1 MFDREKEINDLLKYY
16 DDCFSKGINYG
27 VIVYG
32 WRRVGKTT
40 ILKAFLDK
48 VDGAYIDGIW
58 ISDPVVFVKTIMD
71 FPIFK
76 DKGFDKKF
84 KLILLEEDPLVML
97 KQAFDLMIKFSSRV
111 KKIAIILDEFHIFID
126 KISTRIARE
135 KRQSKQIIE
144 SDILGLI
151 KSIVESKK
159 VFWIFSTS
167 IGWEKLRERIIKPKK
182 ISSPLI
188 GVLSKYKIEP
198 FDKKTSMQF
207 SQTINPIIK
216 PQEAEEIYYLTRGVP
231 KLIEM
236 IAINMRENKSVIKV
250 ALDLLKKGEFDDFF
264 ENVIKFVAEVSKRD
278 YSVLIQTLKCIETG
292 EKTTDEIA
300 KCLSMDVDSSY
311 VLAEE
316 LVKMDILEKNKRGR
330 RAIYKIKYPLLPY
343 WLSLRIQ
350 PEKNI
355 YQLLASKFGIAI
367 ESYVRELIREYI
379 NKGKKIEIWDDKE
392 GKFLLGT
399 ANMLAF
405 KPIKILKLE
414 ELAKDLSKTLD
425 IDLAIKGE
433 EEIIL
438 IEIKTTGIK
447 VSKEDIKELRNTVNK
462 IKEKTIGILVIIEP
476 TGIALPVITEA
487 IRNNIIILTGEGL
500 RILAKKINFPHW

>member
-1 MFDREKEINDLLKYY
+1 MCIRDR
-16 DDCFSKGINYG
+16 
-27 VIVYG
+27 
-32 WRRVGKTT
+32 
-40 ILKAFLDK
+40 
-48 VDGAYIDGIW
+48 
-58 ISDPVVFVKTIMD
+58 
-71 FPIFK
+71 
-76 DKGFDKKF
+76 
-84 KLILLEEDPLVML
+84 
-97 KQAFDLMIKFSSRV
+97 
-111 KKIAIILDEFHIFID
+111 
-126 KISTRIARE
+126 
-135 KRQSKQIIE
+135 
-144 SDILGLI
+144 
-151 KSIVESKK
+151 
-159 VFWIFSTS
+159 
-167 IGWEKLRERIIKPKK
+167 
-182 ISSPLI
+182 
-188 GVLSKYKIEP
+188 
-198 FDKKTSMQF
+198 
-207 SQTINPIIK
+207 
-216 PQEAEEIYYLTRGVP
+216 
-231 KLIEM
+231 LIEM

-462 IKEKTIGILVIIEP
+462 IRGKTVGILVIIEP